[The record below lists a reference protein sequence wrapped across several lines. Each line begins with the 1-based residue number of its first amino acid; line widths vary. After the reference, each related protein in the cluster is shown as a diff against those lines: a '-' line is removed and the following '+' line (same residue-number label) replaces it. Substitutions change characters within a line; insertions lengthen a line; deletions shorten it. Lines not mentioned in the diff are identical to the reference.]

1 MLRAA
6 LVKRHF
12 NATYAIERHQL
23 GGTVRRAIAKATAT
37 LEERRGVLE
46 VVGPEAVLSRGY
58 SVTTDARGRL
68 VRDCDAVARGDELL
82 TRLVD
87 GSIRSTVT
95 GSEAD

>member
-1 MLRAA
+1 
-6 LVKRHF
+6 
-12 NATYAIERHQL
+12 
-23 GGTVRRAIAKATAT
+23 RAIAKATAT

-68 VRDCDAVARGDELL
+68 IRDCDAVACGDELL

-87 GSIRSTVT
+87 GTIRSTVT
-95 GSEAD
+95 DSEAD